1 MSAIRL
7 VIVLLVAGVASV
19 GLALTV
25 RHMTASHPA
34 VVQAAAAPVAPAAMR
49 VLVARH
55 DLTVGERL
63 TPEDVAWVSWPKSS
77 VNPAFIT
84 GGPVNP
90 KTDLANTA
98 TAALEAVTNTDP
110 AVQPLVGSLVREAIL
125 ANDPLNARKLV
136 KGGQG
141 GFMAIKLPTG
151 MRAMAMPVTV
161 ESGVGGFIL
170 PGDHVD
176 VVLNVKMSGGSTGG
190 PTQLVQSRTLMR
202 NLTVLAIDQTTEAKA
217 GASSL
222 VGVSATLQV
231 PADDV
236 DELAKARDEGTLLL
250 ALRSY
255 QDIDG
260 PQGSAGP
267 SAPRRAI
274 QVRDTGETAVHVYRG
289 IKLTAEKVP

>member
-1 MSAIRL
+1 MSAVRL
-7 VIVLLVAGVASV
+7 VIVLLVAAVASV

-25 RHMTASHPA
+25 RHMTAGRPA
-34 VVQAAAAPVAPAAMR
+34 VAQVAAPVAPAAVR

-55 DLTVGERL
+55 DLKVGDRL
-63 TPEDVAWVSWPKSS
+63 EPEDSLSPS
-77 VNPAFIT
+77 FIT
-84 GGPVNP
+84 GGPADP
-90 KTDLANTA
+90 KINLANKA
-98 TAALEAVTNTDP
+98 EAVLQAVTNTDP
-110 AVQPLVGSLVREAIL
+110 AVQPLTGSLVREPIF
-125 ANDPLNARKLV
+125 ANDPMNPRKLV

-141 GFMAIKLPTG
+141 GFMAIKLPAG

-176 VVLNVKMSGGSTGG
+176 VVLNVKLASGGAAGG
-190 PTQLVQSRTLMR
+190 LTQPVQSRTVMR

-231 PADDV
+231 PATDV

-255 QDIDG
+255 QDTAG
-260 PQGSAGP
+260 PQGSAGSP
-267 SAPRRAI
+267 AAPVARHVAI
-274 QVRDTGETAVHVYRG
+274 QVRDTGDTAVHVYRG
-289 IKLTAEKVP
+289 VKLSDEKVP